1 MLAGFGCASLT
12 CANVNQ
18 RDLFTFAASIDDLR
32 NQHRMPL
39 SRVIVSGFI
48 PSTLHEI
55 AEFTPSLTEWKI
67 SAGIWAVGLMILTRL
82 LKLTITVLNRTKTVQ
97 DRETARLSK

>member
-1 MLAGFGCASLT
+1 
-12 CANVNQ
+12 
-18 RDLFTFAASIDDLR
+18 
-32 NQHRMPL
+32 MPL